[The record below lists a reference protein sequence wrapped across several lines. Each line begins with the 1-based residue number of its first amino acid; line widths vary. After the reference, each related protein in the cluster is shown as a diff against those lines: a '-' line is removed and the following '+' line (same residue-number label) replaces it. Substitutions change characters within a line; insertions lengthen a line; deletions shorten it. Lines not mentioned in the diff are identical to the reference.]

1 MQAVHMAMGSA
12 NDIEKTAIS
21 DSLAGKA
28 PTAQS
33 TAPVQEVKQ
42 VTEATNTVPKTTEK
56 QDPTPVSNAPAADAK
71 QQAQEANKTAVV
83 EKTEQAQPAT
93 QDTAKTAE
101 VAKPAEKG
109 PSSYMLNRNE
119 LISAIRNTDEFKN
132 TFGSSL
138 ATDSMIYEGFFN
150 DARTQKIM
158 KDTGSTYDAA
168 SGTVKIGDYKKL
180 QEAMP
185 DMNVSKFLK
194 PLKGAARG
202 GNFNVP
208 DGGLTAYRAMEGKDN
223 TLVVD
228 KNQKPL
234 FTMNDKEAASF
245 DPSQNKVKIDPSL
258 KAKGDMRGQQPS
270 QTTGDNSEV
279 MNSINSLR
287 NDMMARLNSTPAP
300 TPMQIRPGMSDT
312 GNMINNLHD
321 MTRTPYLN
329 PAFERA
335 VRTANDGQPSNHF
348 NFGNKNG

>member
-1 MQAVHMAMGSA
+1 
-12 NDIEKTAIS
+12 
-21 DSLAGKA
+21 
-28 PTAQS
+28 
-33 TAPVQEVKQ
+33 
-42 VTEATNTVPKTTEK
+42 
-56 QDPTPVSNAPAADAK
+56 
-71 QQAQEANKTAVV
+71 
-83 EKTEQAQPAT
+83 
-93 QDTAKTAE
+93 
-101 VAKPAEKG
+101 
-109 PSSYMLNRNE
+109 
-119 LISAIRNTDEFKN
+119 
-132 TFGSSL
+132 
-138 ATDSMIYEGFFN
+138 
-150 DARTQKIM
+150 
-158 KDTGSTYDAA
+158 
-168 SGTVKIGDYKKL
+168 
-180 QEAMP
+180 
-185 DMNVSKFLK
+185 
-194 PLKGAARG
+194 
-202 GNFNVP
+202 
-208 DGGLTAYRAMEGKDN
+208 MEGKDN